1 MIKENKTKTEIIIA
15 FSVLLFGAAI
25 FFVIMEVL
33 TGVLIYWKDKIPFNK
48 SKPFLSKLYEN
59 VVNHSSLRVCWMTLK

>member
-33 TGVLIYWKDKIPFNK
+33 TGVLIY
-48 SKPFLSKLYEN
+48 
-59 VVNHSSLRVCWMTLK
+59 

>member
-1 MIKENKTKTEIIIA
+1 MIKENKSKTEIIIA

-33 TGVLIYWKDKIPFNK
+33 TGVLIY
-48 SKPFLSKLYEN
+48 
-59 VVNHSSLRVCWMTLK
+59 